1 MKKNKIFAVL
11 TTSALLLAACSN
23 GDNASDSGQKDG
35 NQKNEQSSNQSGN
48 SQSDALKKNNDKN
61 TNDKNT
67 NENKVEYPKD
77 GVKGIYVT
85 SNSTQGAKMDELV
98 KFIKDSNLNTMVIDV
113 KDDTGNITMKL
124 NTGNKQVDKNTLD
137 IVDGKKLLKKLHD
150 NNIYPIARIVTFK
163 DTKLAN
169 EHPEWTFRNSDGSV
183 WTNGKGDS
191 FVNPFMKE
199 VWKYDIDVAKAAAK
213 AGFQD
218 IQFDYV
224 RFPEGFENQADSLT
238 YNKGEYKNSQMS
250 SGDQRVDT
258 ITKFLEYANKELK
271 PMGVNVSADV
281 FGYSALVENAP
292 GIGQSF
298 PKISKNV
305 DAISSMIYPSHWSNG
320 DFGLQAPDTE
330 PYKTVNRY
338 IQKEN
343 SLLDTLG
350 KDKPISRPWIQDFTA
365 SYLGAGNYIDY
376 DAKAISEEV
385 QALKDNG
392 VNEFLL
398 WNAGNDYTE
407 GVNYNPKKGNAKEQ
421 DPEGVEQ
428 TKNKD
433 DQHSDSQDNEQTD
446 NKNK

>member
-23 GDNASDSGQKDG
+23 GGDNASDSGQKDG

-61 TNDKNT
+61 TN
-67 NENKVEYPKD
+67 ENKVEYPKD

-85 SNSTQGAKMDELV
+85 SNSTQGKKMDELV

-169 EHPEWTFRNSDGSV
+169 EHPEWTFKNSDGSV

-428 TKNKD
+428 TNDKD
-433 DQHSDSQDNEQTD
+433 DQHSDSQDNEQAD

>member
-35 NQKNEQSSNQSGN
+35 NQKNEQSSNKSGN

-61 TNDKNT
+61 TN
-67 NENKVEYPKD
+67 ENKVDYPKD

-421 DPEGVEQ
+421 DPEGAEQ
-428 TKNKD
+428 TNNKD
-433 DQHSDSQDNEQTD
+433 DQHSDSQDNEAD

>member
-61 TNDKNT
+61 TN
-67 NENKVEYPKD
+67 ENKVDYPKD

-85 SNSTQGAKMDELV
+85 SNSTQGKKMDELV

-238 YNKGEYKNSQMS
+238 YNKGKYKNSKMS

-271 PMGVNVSADV
+271 PVGVNVSADV

-433 DQHSDSQDNEQTD
+433 DQHSDSQDNEQAD

>member
-48 SQSDALKKNNDKN
+48 SQSDALKKS
-61 TNDKNT
+61 NDKNT
-67 NENKVEYPKD
+67 NENKVDYPKD

-85 SNSTQGAKMDELV
+85 SNSTQGKKIDELV

-238 YNKGEYKNSQMS
+238 YNKGEYKNSKMS

-365 SYLGAGNYIDY
+365 SYLGAGNYIEY

-433 DQHSDSQDNEQTD
+433 DQHSDSQDNEQAD

>member
-23 GDNASDSGQKDG
+23 GDNSSDSGQKGDS
-35 NQKNEQSSNQSGN
+35 QKNEQSSSN
-48 SQSDALKKNNDKN
+48 SQSDKLKKNNEKN
-61 TNDKNT
+61 DNS
-67 NENKVEYPKD
+67 NKVDYPKD

-85 SNSTQGAKMDELV
+85 SNSTQGEKLDELI
-98 KFIKDSNLNTMVIDV
+98 KFIKDSKLNTMVIDV
-113 KDDTGNITMKL
+113 KDDEGNITMKL
-124 NTGNKQVDKNTLD
+124 NTGNKNVDKNTLD

-163 DTKLAN
+163 DTKLAK
-169 EHPEWTFRNSDGSV
+169 EHPEWSFKNSDGSV

-191 FVNPFMKE
+191 FINPFMKE
-199 VWKYDIDVAKAAAK
+199 VWDYDITVAKAAAK

-224 RFPEGFENQADSLT
+224 RFPEGFENEADSLT
-238 YNKGEYKNSQMS
+238 YNKGDYKNSKLS

-258 ITKFLEYANKELK
+258 ITKFLEHANKELK

-281 FGYSALVENAP
+281 FGYSALVKDAP

-298 PKISKNV
+298 PRISKNV

-343 SLLDTLG
+343 NLLDTLG

-365 SYLGAGNYIDY
+365 SYLGNGNYIDY
-376 DAKAISEEV
+376 DAKQVSEQV

-398 WNAGNDYTE
+398 WNAGNEYTE
-407 GVNYNPKKGNAKEQ
+407 GANYNPKKGNAKEQ

-428 TKNKD
+428 ESKDNNKD
-433 DQHSDSQDNEQTD
+433 SGSENSQGNDNKDKQSNQDNQ
-446 NKNK
+446 

>member
-23 GDNASDSGQKDG
+23 GGDNASDSGQKDG
-35 NQKNEQSSNQSGN
+35 NQKNEQSSNKSGN

-61 TNDKNT
+61 TN
-67 NENKVEYPKD
+67 ENKVDYPKD

-85 SNSTQGAKMDELV
+85 SNSTQGKKMDELV

-169 EHPEWTFRNSDGSV
+169 EHPEWTFKNSDGSV

-421 DPEGVEQ
+421 DPEGAEQ
-428 TKNKD
+428 TNNKD
-433 DQHSDSQDNEQTD
+433 DQHSDSQDNEQAD

>member
-61 TNDKNT
+61 TN
-67 NENKVEYPKD
+67 ENKVEYPKD

-85 SNSTQGAKMDELV
+85 SNFTQGAKMDELV